1 MSVGALKIIFV
12 ILLCIPVAI
21 LAVFLLNRL
30 MDELIRMNRERK
42 EQKERERRARE
53 QQERRRRRW
62 Y

>member
-1 MSVGALKIIFV
+1 MGLDALKIIFV

-21 LAVFLLNRL
+21 LAVFLLGHL
-30 MDELIRMNRERK
+30 ADEVIRINRERK
-42 EQKERERRARE
+42 EQQERERQARE